1 MVFPFSYKIL
11 KTANYIDSF
20 DFTELP
26 HLETIILL
34 CVLLIVRAFAN
45 KQLEKK
51 LCVEYCAFLQ
61 MVSKKR
67 AKGAGRIQML
77 MNDGD

>member
-1 MVFPFSYKIL
+1 MHVEIYCDIAL
-11 KTANYIDSF
+11 N
-20 DFTELP
+20 ELP
-26 HLETIILL
+26 HISKVILF
-34 CVLLIVRAFAN
+34 CVLHIVRAFAN

-67 AKGAGRIQML
+67 AKGVRRIQML